1 MKLARPNAIISIL
14 SDEDLSGQEG
24 CLVRMSSNTA
34 VGLVDSAAAIPFG
47 LLLTAGKT
55 GERVS
60 VAIAAGGLAGT
71 VRVKLAGTV
80 YIGSQLQ
87 LTADGR
93 AIADLGENSRVLI
106 GIALEPGVTNELIEA
121 VLFRP
126 VTLT

>member
-1 MKLARPNAIISIL
+1 
-14 SDEDLSGQEG
+14 
-24 CLVRMSSNTA
+24 MSSNTA